1 MNLRKRLVI
10 TFITLLSLPI
20 LFLLSSLTL
29 VFVVRDP
36 MLSRH
41 FVIQSIW
48 IMTAIMIL
56 YALIVTTW
64 VNRGVFKHIREMNEA
79 MDHIAKGDFDY
90 SLDASRV
97 DGEFRSLF
105 KAYEDMRLK
114 LKESTE
120 ERVRDEAQNRELIS
134 NITHDL
140 KTPITSIKGYAEGII
155 DGVADTDEKKER
167 YIRTIY
173 DKTKDLDRLLNELT
187 FYSSIDNNKIPYNFK
202 KLDVVDFF
210 NDCVDEVGMD
220 LENRNIY
227 LSYEN
232 LLDRGTLIIADP
244 VQLRKVINNII
255 GNSVKYMDK
264 EEKAISIRLLD
275 SVDSVRV
282 EIDDNGKGI
291 ASNDL
296 ANIFE
301 RFFRTDDSSNS
312 SQGGSGIGLSIVKKI
327 IEDHGGYIWATSK
340 EGEGTC
346 MHFVIRKYIE
356 NKKVE
361 EESVLIIEDELAI
374 AELEK
379 DYLELSDF
387 EVDIESTGDGG
398 LERALANDYDII
410 ILDLMLPGIDGFDV
424 CKKIREEKQIPI
436 LMVSAKKDDIDKIR
450 GLGLGADDYMT
461 KPFSPSELVARV
473 KAHLSRYERLM
484 ATNQKVNDVI
494 EIRGI
499 RIDKTARRV
508 YINGE
513 EKQFTTKEFDLL
525 TFLAENPNHVFSKEE
540 LFREIW
546 DMDSIG
552 DIATVTVHIKK
563 IREKI
568 EIDTSNPQ
576 YIETIWGVGYR
587 FKV

>member
-1 MNLRKRLVI
+1 MPPNIHPITIDMKSWPSPSNLMGRPLGCLGKMNLRKRLVV

-20 LFLLSSLTL
+20 MFLLSSLTL
-29 VFVVRDP
+29 VFVIRDP
-36 MLSRH
+36 LLSRH

-56 YALIVTTW
+56 FVLIVTTW
-64 VNRGVFKHIREMNEA
+64 VNRGVFKHIRELNEA
-79 MDHIAKGDFDY
+79 MDHIAKGNFDY
-90 SLDASRV
+90 SLDENRV
-97 DGEFRSLF
+97 DGEFRALF

-173 DKTKDLDRLLNELT
+173 DKTKELDRLLNELT

-232 LLDRGTLIIADP
+232 LLDKGTIIIADP

-255 GNSVKYMDK
+255 GNSIKYMDK
-264 EEKAISIRLLD
+264 EKKAVSIRLLD
-275 SVDSVRV
+275 AVDSVRI
-282 EIDDNGKGI
+282 EIEDNGKGI
-291 ASNDL
+291 ASKDL

-301 RFFRTDDSSNS
+301 RFYRTDASRNS

-340 EGEGTC
+340 QGEGTC
-346 MHFVIRKYIE
+346 MHFVIRKYFE
-356 NKKVE
+356 TKKAD
-361 EESVLIIEDELAI
+361 EESV
-374 AELEK
+374 
-379 DYLELSDF
+379 
-387 EVDIESTGDGG
+387 
-398 LERALANDYDII
+398 
-410 ILDLMLPGIDGFDV
+410 
-424 CKKIREEKQIPI
+424 
-436 LMVSAKKDDIDKIR
+436 
-450 GLGLGADDYMT
+450 
-461 KPFSPSELVARV
+461 
-473 KAHLSRYERLM
+473 
-484 ATNQKVNDVI
+484 
-494 EIRGI
+494 
-499 RIDKTARRV
+499 
-508 YINGE
+508 
-513 EKQFTTKEFDLL
+513 
-525 TFLAENPNHVFSKEE
+525 
-540 LFREIW
+540 
-546 DMDSIG
+546 
-552 DIATVTVHIKK
+552 
-563 IREKI
+563 
-568 EIDTSNPQ
+568 
-576 YIETIWGVGYR
+576 
-587 FKV
+587 